1 MAFDFHFKKSKKID
15 GVWIVTPTIGRDK
28 RGIIWS
34 SFIKEEFD
42 KILPAGVFFKHDKF
56 SESKKNVLRGIHCDS
71 KSWKLVTCVY
81 GAIQQVVVDLR
92 KESNTYNSYESFNI
106 DSKSQKS
113 ILIPPNIGNAFL
125 VLSNSATYHYKL
137 AYQGIY
143 FDADKQLSYKWND
156 PMFDIKWFSSNP
168 VLSERDS

>member
-1 MAFDFHFKKSKKID
+1 MAFDFHFKKSNKID
-15 GVWIVTPTIGRDK
+15 GVWIITQTISKDE

-34 SFIKEEFD
+34 SFIKEEFE
-42 KILPAGVFFKHDKF
+42 KILPNGVFFKHDKF

-71 KSWKLVTCVY
+71 KSWKLVTCVH

-106 DSKSQKS
+106 NSKNQKL
-113 ILIPPNIGNAFL
+113 ILIPPYIGNAYL
-125 VLSNSATYHYKL
+125 VLSNSVTYHYKL
-137 AYQGIY
+137 AYHGNY
-143 FDADKQLSYKWND
+143 FDADKQFSFKWND
-156 PMFDIKWFSSNP
+156 PMFDIKWYSNNP